1 MRSIRERR
9 SDEMRVVF
17 RALLWHHASI
27 RSDGAT
33 AMNKIVRDH
42 YPVENLPA
50 DLRQGLE
57 DKTTVRVV
65 IEVEN
70 EPAPDPLALPGAAR
84 KKPLTLE
91 ETLEMIRKY
100 KAEGHPSV
108 SAEEAVRRI
117 RELRDEWDY

>member
-1 MRSIRERR
+1 
-9 SDEMRVVF
+9 
-17 RALLWHHASI
+17 
-27 RSDGAT
+27 
-33 AMNKIVRDH
+33 MNKIVRDH

-57 DKTTVRVV
+57 DQATVRVV
-65 IEVEN
+65 IEVESK
-70 EPAPDPLALPGAAR
+70 ASSDPLAVPASTG
-84 KKPLTLE
+84 KKPLTIE

-108 SAEEAVRRI
+108 SADEAVARI